1 MRSHNDR
8 PFRNVEKVAVA
19 TEVVHAAERLIL
31 HDVKP
36 EFLPERERAA
46 LQYYL
51 DCLSKKFSEGHVKEP
66 S

>member
-1 MRSHNDR
+1 MRSHNNR

-19 TEVVHAAERLIL
+19 AEFVVAAERLIL
-31 HDVKP
+31 HDVNP
-36 EFLPERERAA
+36 ELLPERERAT
-46 LQYYL
+46 LKYYL